1 MLARS
6 PLSTIYKFQDEM
18 IALRR
23 DLHANPEI
31 GFKEKRTSSIVAGAL
46 LALGIE
52 VHRNVGGTG
61 VVGVLRGKQCNSGLS
76 IGLRADMDALPMCE
90 DSGLSY
96 ASQHDGLMHACGH
109 DGHTTILLAAAKYL
123 AQTRDFNGQV
133 VFIFQPAEEGL
144 GGAQAMIEDGL
155 FERFHCDAIYALHN
169 WPALPAGRVGINPGP
184 MMAASDRF
192 EILVQGKGGHG
203 AHPYQ
208 TIDPILVGAHIVTAL
223 QSIVSRTVNPH
234 DSAVISVGSL
244 IAGNPNAMS
253 VIPDQARLVGTV
265 RTFRDAV
272 QKTIEE
278 HMQVMV
284 QNVASAFGAT
294 AELKYQKLYA
304 PTINNP
310 ECAQRVVNVATD
322 LFGAENVVSDLTPS
336 MGSEDFSFMLQHRPG
351 AYFRLGQGGADQGR
365 LLHNPQYDF
374 NDAVIPLGATL
385 FARLVETEML
395 IEPNLNDLE
404 KSGDTTNLNHHHT

>member
-1 MLARS
+1 MLSRT
-6 PLSTIYKFQDEM
+6 PLGAITKFHDEM
-18 IALRR
+18 VALRR

-31 GFKEKRTSSIVAGAL
+31 GFKETRTSSIVAGAL

-52 VHRNVGGTG
+52 VHKNIGGTG
-61 VVGVLRGKQCNSGLS
+61 VVGVLHGKLNHSGLS

-90 DSGLSY
+90 ASGLSY
-96 ASQHDGLMHACGH
+96 ASKHQGLMHACGH

-123 AQTRDFNGQV
+123 AQTKDFNGQV
-133 VFIFQPAEEGL
+133 IFIFQPAEEGL
-144 GGAQAMIEDGL
+144 GGAQAMIDDGL
-155 FERFHCDAIYALHN
+155 FERFPCDAVYALHN
-169 WPALPAGRVGINPGP
+169 WPALPAGSIGINPGP

-192 EILVQGKGGHG
+192 EILVQGNGGHG

-208 TIDPILVGAHIVTAL
+208 TIDPILVGAHLVTAL

-234 DSAVISVGSL
+234 DSAVISLGSL

-265 RTFRDAV
+265 RTFKASV
-272 QKTIEE
+272 QKMIEQR
-278 HMQVMV
+278 MQVMV

-294 AELKYQKLYA
+294 AELKYQKIYA

-310 ECAQRVVNVATD
+310 DHAQRVIKIATE
-322 LFGAENVVSDLTPS
+322 LVGAENVVSDLTPS

-351 AYFRLGQGGADQGR
+351 AYFRLGQGGAEQGR
-365 LLHNPQYDF
+365 LLHNPHYDF
-374 NDAVIPLGATL
+374 NDAVIPLGAAV
-385 FARLVETEML
+385 FARLVETEMPMA
-395 IEPNLNDLE
+395 PNLNDE
-404 KSGDTTNLNHHHT
+404 D

>member
-1 MLARS
+1 MLSRT
-6 PLSTIYKFQDEM
+6 PLDAIAKFHDEM

-23 DLHANPEI
+23 DLHANPEM
-31 GFKEKRTSSIVAGAL
+31 GFKETRTSSIVAGAL

-52 VHRNVGGTG
+52 VHKNVGGTG
-61 VVGVLRGKQCNSGLS
+61 VVGVLTGQLSDSGLS
-76 IGLRADMDALPMCE
+76 MGLRADMDALPICE
-90 DSGLSY
+90 VSGLSY
-96 ASQHDGLMHACGH
+96 ASKHQGLMHACGH

-123 AQTRDFNGQV
+123 AQTKDFNGQV

-144 GGAQAMIEDGL
+144 GGAQAMIDDGL
-155 FERFHCDAIYALHN
+155 FERFPCDAVYALHN
-169 WPALPAGRVGINPGP
+169 WPALPAGSIGINRGP

-208 TIDPILVGAHIVTAL
+208 TIDPILVGAHLVTAL

-265 RTFRDAV
+265 RTFKASV
-272 QKTIEE
+272 QNMIEQR
-278 HMQVMV
+278 MQVMV

-304 PTINNP
+304 PTINHP
-310 ECAQRVVNVATD
+310 DHAQRVVNIATE
-322 LFGAENVVSDLTPS
+322 LVGVENVVSDLTPS

-351 AYFRLGQGGADQGR
+351 AYFRLGQGGAEQGR
-365 LLHNPQYDF
+365 LLHNPHYDF
-374 NDAVIPLGATL
+374 NDAVIPLGAAV
-385 FARLVETEML
+385 FARLVETEMPMA
-395 IEPNLNDLE
+395 PNLN
-404 KSGDTTNLNHHHT
+404 H